1 MSSALDPVTTPDQA
15 TAPGDTRAVT
25 SAGTFA
31 WSWGG
36 QPITAAYD
44 ARGEDRRGVGTVVL
58 LPAFSTVSTR
68 DEMRPLAECLAP
80 GLRTVAPDWPGF
92 GAGKH
97 PPLRH
102 GPELHLAFLRAFV
115 EQVATESASRRAMV
129 VAAGHAAGYALAL
142 AQGKPGVWS
151 RIALVAPTWRG
162 PLPTMMGGY
171 RPLQDRVRAALRLPG
186 LGHALYRLNVARP
199 VIAAM
204 YREHVYADRGRV
216 TPAFVAAKATIA
228 RRRGGRF
235 GSAAFVSGALDL
247 VRGRDAFLRLA
258 DPPPA
263 PTLVLYG
270 ANTPPRSLAEI
281 EALARVPGI
290 AARRLDAG
298 ALGVHEESPERV
310 AAVLRPFLL
319 GEG

>member
-1 MSSALDPVTTPDQA
+1 MNGALPPATMPSQASASIAGTS
-15 TAPGDTRAVT
+15 TA
-25 SAGTFA
+25 TFA
-31 WSWGG
+31 WSWDG
-36 QPITAAYD
+36 QPVAVGYD
-44 ARGEDRRGVGTVVL
+44 TRGDGREGRGTVVL

-68 DEMRPLAECLAP
+68 DEMRALAERLAP
-80 GLRTVAPDWPGF
+80 DLRTVAPDWPGF
-92 GAGKH
+92 GEGRH
-97 PPLRH
+97 PKLRH
-102 GPELHLAFLRAFV
+102 GPDLQLAFLRAFV
-115 EQVATESASRRAMV
+115 EQVATGPASGPVMV

-142 AQGKPGVWS
+142 AQAKPGVWS

-186 LGHALYRLNVARP
+186 LGHALYRLNVAKP

-204 YREHVYADRGRV
+204 YREHVYADRARV
-216 TPAFVAAKATIA
+216 TPAFVAAKAGIA

-235 GSAAFVSGALDL
+235 GSAAFVTGALDP

-263 PTLVLYG
+263 PTMLLYG
-270 ANTPPRSLAEI
+270 AGTPPKSLAEI

-290 AARRLDAG
+290 TARRLDRG
-298 ALGVHEESPERV
+298 ALGLHEEAPEQV
-310 AAVLRPFLL
+310 AALIRPFLL
-319 GEG
+319 AEG